1 MSLRSRLNHLVQRT
15 VYWLQ
20 VFREL
25 GDENHPKIR
34 QLRNALQYVPGPIA
48 STNAIRRAIAEL
60 LLALG
65 DLEDETESESDDSE
79 DDNSNPEHFI
89 ETEVDD
95 MNLGS
100 GMKGGAPCFPEQTV
114 QGQASY
120 SWTTDRDYI
129 EYLFQAII
137 PVAFNIYGNLT
148 PERQQILNGL
158 IGFIPEDG
166 IRQFGRNNP
175 TSTLLNILNEVVRN
189 FYRELSL
196 ADNDLEVELNP
207 FIARG
212 GAIHYSSPLFR
223 VFTNSRR
230 GGMINEN
237 NGNDRTQINDLID
250 EINHC
255 DFLVRQA
262 VIDGEERA
270 VRYYKNQVERRVRDL
285 LILAFNGRNSTY
297 TLPEAIV
304 NLISEYL

>member
-100 GMKGGAPCFPEQTV
+100 GMKGGA
-114 QGQASY
+114 
-120 SWTTDRDYI
+120 
-129 EYLFQAII
+129 
-137 PVAFNIYGNLT
+137 
-148 PERQQILNGL
+148 
-158 IGFIPEDG
+158 
-166 IRQFGRNNP
+166 
-175 TSTLLNILNEVVRN
+175 
-189 FYRELSL
+189 
-196 ADNDLEVELNP
+196 
-207 FIARG
+207 
-212 GAIHYSSPLFR
+212 IHYSSPLFR

>member
-100 GMKGGAPCFPEQTV
+100 GMKG
-114 QGQASY
+114 
-120 SWTTDRDYI
+120 
-129 EYLFQAII
+129 
-137 PVAFNIYGNLT
+137 
-148 PERQQILNGL
+148 
-158 IGFIPEDG
+158 
-166 IRQFGRNNP
+166 
-175 TSTLLNILNEVVRN
+175 
-189 FYRELSL
+189 
-196 ADNDLEVELNP
+196 
-207 FIARG
+207 
-212 GAIHYSSPLFR
+212 
-223 VFTNSRR
+223 RR

-285 LILAFNGRNSTY
+285 LVLAFNGRNSTY